1 MLADEGEGIDPNA
14 AFVKKNKKKKAD
26 SASVSQSKSDITNPA
41 LSGASSKKQADSTD
55 VSMALI
61 LLPLQKLFTIV
72 HRQPERCV
80 CHIRYLCGLVAW
92 ITNKRILGNGSDKIK
107 VVKLGTLKQPFVFRV
122 QGVSQVLTYIPYT
135 NSSVVV

>member
-1 MLADEGEGIDPNA
+1 MIWLGYQKSHWNLPCNTSWLFYCRSSDEGEGIDPNA

-61 LLPLQKLFTIV
+61 LLPLQKLFTIL
-72 HRQPERCV
+72 HRQLRDVYAIYATCV
-80 CHIRYLCGLVAW
+80 V
-92 ITNKRILGNGSDKIK
+92 
-107 VVKLGTLKQPFVFRV
+107 
-122 QGVSQVLTYIPYT
+122 
-135 NSSVVV
+135 